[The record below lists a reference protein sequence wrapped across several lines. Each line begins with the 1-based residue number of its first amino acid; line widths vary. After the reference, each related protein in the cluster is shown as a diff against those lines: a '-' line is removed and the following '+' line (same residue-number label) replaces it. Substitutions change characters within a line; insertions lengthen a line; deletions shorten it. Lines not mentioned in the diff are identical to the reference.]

1 MDFPNSTTL
10 LTPVPHKI
18 EYRIEERPPLFHHWP
33 VFGMHIIIV
42 FCLYVCLFIELHRNQ
57 AVYDPLS
64 YPQSFLLFPWVLVW
78 GFYSPVHLPITL
90 HSRKTFIY
98 FHFCT
103 AFGVKCEYL
112 FGYLSWCFQP
122 VLSWIVLCHN
132 FYCSD
137 TRSSWSTAY
146 YRL

>member
-64 YPQSFLLFPWVLVW
+64 YPQSFFVIPLSLGLGFLFPSS
-78 GFYSPVHLPITL
+78 FAYYITFTKDIYLFSFL
-90 HSRKTFIY
+90 HSIW
-98 FHFCT
+98 
-103 AFGVKCEYL
+103 CEM
-112 FGYLSWCFQP
+112 
-122 VLSWIVLCHN
+122 
-132 FYCSD
+132 
-137 TRSSWSTAY
+137 
-146 YRL
+146 